1 MNWGIGNLKKF
12 LSQNNALII
21 FIILVIITIF
31 IMTVDYH
38 GKMYLKWVESI
49 GLKLLSPINRGI
61 TLATYNTRNYLKSIA
76 KFRTIEEEN
85 KELKDKIEIAYQENA
100 ILKEKLIA
108 YDRLKKLLELKES
121 FSYEMIPS
129 LVISREPGNWFNSII
144 VDKGRDDE
152 VNKNMA
158 VATHRG
164 LVGRIVSVDSHTAKI
179 LLILDQRSAVGGM
192 IQRSRDIGVV
202 KGSESNYCYMEYLS
216 HDADV
221 KINDVVITSG
231 LGSIFPKGIIIGKVV
246 EIKKESHDLFQ
257 KVIIRP
263 EVDFTKLEEVFV
275 VKKTE

>member
-1 MNWGIGNLKKF
+1 M
-12 LSQNNALII
+12 
-21 FIILVIITIF
+21 TI
-31 IMTVDYH
+31 DYH
-38 GKMYLKWVESI
+38 GKMYFNWLESI
-49 GLKLLSPINRGI
+49 GLKLFSPINRGI
-61 TLATYNTRNYLKSIA
+61 SLAADNTKNYLKALAESKA
-76 KFRTIEEEN
+76 VKEEN
-85 KELKDKIEIAYQENA
+85 KELKEKIEIAYQENA
-100 ILKEKLIA
+100 VLKEKLIA
-108 YDRLKKLLELKES
+108 YDRMKKLLELKES

-144 VDKGRDDE
+144 IDKGTADG
-152 VNKNMA
+152 VKKNMA

-164 LVGRIVSVDSHTAKI
+164 LVGKVVSVDSRTAKI

-216 HDADV
+216 HDADI
-221 KINDVVITSG
+221 KINDIVITSG
-231 LGSIFPKGIIIGKVV
+231 LGSVFPKGIIIGRIAG
-246 EIKKESHDLFQ
+246 IKKESHDLFQ

>member
-1 MNWGIGNLKKF
+1 M
-12 LSQNNALII
+12 
-21 FIILVIITIF
+21 TI
-31 IMTVDYH
+31 DYH

-49 GLKLLSPINRGI
+49 GLKLLSPITRGI
-61 TLATYNTRNYLKSIA
+61 TLATDNIRNYLKSIA
-76 KFRTIEEEN
+76 KFKMIEEEN

-144 VDKGRDDE
+144 VDKGMADE

-158 VATHRG
+158 VATHHG

-221 KINDVVITSG
+221 KINDMVITSG
-231 LGSIFPKGIIIGKVV
+231 LGSIFPKGIIIGKIVG
-246 EIKKESHDLFQ
+246 IKKESHDLFQ
-257 KVIIRP
+257 KVIIKP

-275 VKKTE
+275 VNKSE